1 MLAYCNNRG
10 KVRSQ
15 IDYLLIRCWFRI
27 RSSWDDDGFIRMMSV
42 AFIAYFSHV
51 WAMDANSLK
60 LCEHT
65 AMRTLIF
72 TQRVEWINQSQNHG
86 NNFNLFLSIY
96 LQCVWWHFGL
106 TLGSFVY
113 DKNKSRVTLSLIDS
127 KTMHNKSLSVECR
140 IIIYTI
146 ILVELALVVG
156 LSSDIM
162 GADRQQF
169 LPATQRWTRICTFQS
184 INQLPH

>member
-1 MLAYCNNRG
+1 MLIQDSIQFGWWRIHSDDVGCFYC
-10 KVRSQ
+10 S
-15 IDYLLIRCWFRI
+15 LFSCL
-27 RSSWDDDGFIRMMSV
+27 SDGCEQ
-42 AFIAYFSHV
+42 
-51 WAMDANSLK
+51 

-140 IIIYTI
+140 I
-146 ILVELALVVG
+146 LVELALVVG